1 MARVA
6 LKAGEL
12 APALASPRSGLSSST
27 TTLVPPAPTVDASSL
42 VGRMRAVLKRHQ
54 CGEEEEAVSLCL
66 RQANAAAAL
75 QISAVGV
82 AAAPGAAA
90 AAGASAGGCEL
101 VIETF
106 RFCRLHTQQHNYPAA
121 PAFLC

>member
-1 MARVA
+1 MRAYVVMLQQHTHTCWRQQQA
-6 LKAGEL
+6 SGADLSR
-12 APALASPRSGLSSST
+12 PAL
-27 TTLVPPAPTVDASSL
+27 PPARL
-42 VGRMRAVLKRHQ
+42 LQ